1 MIIMTNTDEQ
11 LQTNY
16 AYQIFTIVANLL
28 EIANATVNIFVYS
41 VCNSDIRG
49 TYRHFVHSAVKKV
62 AIYVILPSC
71 FFTQ

>member
-1 MIIMTNTDEQ
+1 MIILMNTDER

-16 AYQIFTIVANLL
+16 AYQIFKIVANLL

-49 TYRHFVHSAVKKV
+49 TYRQFVHTAVKKV
-62 AIYVILPSC
+62 HRFIIALY
-71 FFTQ
+71 TQ